1 MPAPLPVARPV
12 NAMSSETHTHVGT
25 VALGADRRMRPDPA
39 AATRIDGASG
49 RLMVMECPFDSVTF
63 DQAVDQVVTWCRE
76 ATSAKTVMTMNAA
89 LLVAMRKDA
98 ALAAA
103 CRAGDLIVPD
113 GVPVVWAS
121 SLVRQPLKARVAG
134 CDLMQALLER
144 GARERL
150 RVFFLGARENA
161 VAELAARCA
170 RDYPGLQVAG
180 YRNGYFTEDDHPEI
194 VAQIRRSGTDILF
207 IGMPSPFKEVFAE
220 RHRDAFNVP
229 VIMGVGGSFDV
240 LAGFVKRAPAS
251 WQKVG
256 MEWSWRLLMEPRKLW
271 RRYLVMNTLFLAHV
285 ARDTVKSR
293 F

>member
-1 MPAPLPVARPV
+1 MSPDATPTALPGRARGPLPLTRPP
-12 NAMSSETHTHVGT
+12 AGPE
-25 VALGADRRMRPDPA
+25 DDPA
-39 AATRIDGASG
+39 DTRVTIMD
-49 RLMVMECPFDSVTF
+49 CPFDSVTF
-63 DQAVDQVVTWCRE
+63 DGAVDRIVQWCRS
-76 ATSAKTVMTMNAA
+76 ATRARTVVTMNAGQ
-89 LLVAMRKDA
+89 LVAMQRDP

-121 SLVRQPLKARVAG
+121 SLVRQPLTARVAG
-134 CDLMQALLER
+134 VDLMEALLRR
-144 GARERL
+144 GGTEGL
-150 RVFFLGARENA
+150 RIFLLGAREDV
-161 VAELAARCA
+161 VAKLADKCT

-180 YRNGYFTEDDHPEI
+180 WRNGYFREADHPAVIEL
-194 VAQIRRSGTDILF
+194 IRRSGADILF

-220 RHRDAFNVP
+220 QHRDDFNVS

-240 LAGFVKRAPAS
+240 LAGVIRRAPPS
-251 WQKVG
+251 WQRVG

-271 RRYLVMNTLFLAHV
+271 RRYLVTNTLFIARV